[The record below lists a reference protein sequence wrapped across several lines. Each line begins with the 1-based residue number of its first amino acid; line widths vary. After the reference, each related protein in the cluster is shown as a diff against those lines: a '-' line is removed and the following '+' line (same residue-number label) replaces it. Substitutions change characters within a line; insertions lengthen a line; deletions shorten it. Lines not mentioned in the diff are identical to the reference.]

1 MAFEIDRNLFKWV
14 IIAIIIMCLVSGA
27 GILYKFTGG
36 FAFLNSG
43 DNGEHEYYT
52 SSGDIEN
59 SDAPLGY
66 KQYTWTYDDEEMSI
80 DVNVP
85 GDVYQDYV
93 YGIYGTIYPDNIT
106 EYIISSGDDGVVSDV
121 AGQLSAIIRSKGYSD
136 EEDITGLVFSF
147 VGSIPY
153 ETDYESGHDPEYP
166 RAPAVT
172 LGDGTGDSGDH
183 SILAAALLRE
193 LGYGVALVY
202 YPPESFDEQTVI
214 PEAVALGLISND
226 SRQRPVYQVA
236 NENVTEI
243 ITVSPFWTV
252 DTMEK
257 GYPSSAFYS
266 ISPEIYP
273 DESLWVGMPYNPGVK
288 PSADFGKDLG
298 YQSEPLYSDIIRS
311 RPITYPDWLEQTS
324 NYYQTVWYP
333 SGVSWELEDKWRLY
347 DKLLDITGQ
356 PRVLYTPWGFAEA
369 NTSTPWRIT
378 FRITEMDPLR
388 SDKEMTPYSDVLLV
402 LYKTDQDTGKLN
414 LVDKT
419 GWQTL
424 YNSDLYK
431 IAGPYPPGKYVMGI
445 FVKNA
450 GVDISLE
457 YSGKMTTTNY
467 QGPI

>member
-1 MAFEIDRNLFKWV
+1 MALEIDQNLFKWV
-14 IIAIIIMCLVSGA
+14 VIAIILMCLVSGA
-27 GILYKFTGG
+27 GIMYKFTGG

-43 DNGEHEYYT
+43 DNGEKEYYA
-52 SSGDIEN
+52 SSGYIEN
-59 SDAPLGY
+59 NDAPLGY
-66 KQYTWTYDDEEMSI
+66 KQYTWTYGDEEMSI

-85 GDVYQDYV
+85 GDVYQDYA
-93 YGIYGTIYPDNIT
+93 YGIDGTIYPDNIT
-106 EYIISSGDDGVVSDV
+106 EYIISSGDDGVVSDT
-121 AGQLSAIIRSKGYSD
+121 AGQLSAIIKSKDYSD
-136 EEDITGLVFSF
+136 EEDVTGLVFSF

-153 ETDYESGHDPEYP
+153 ETDYESGHSSEYP
-166 RAPAVT
+166 RTPAVI
-172 LGDGTGDSGDH
+172 LSDGAGDSGDH

-193 LGYGVALVY
+193 LGYGVAIVY

-226 SRQRPVYQVA
+226 SRQRPVYPVS
-236 NENVTEI
+236 NEDGTEI

-252 DTMEK
+252 DTTEK

-273 DESLWVGMPYNPGVK
+273 DDSLWCGIPYNPGGK
-288 PSADFGKDLG
+288 FRADFGKDLD
-298 YQSEPLYSDIIRS
+298 YQSELLSSDIIRS
-311 RPITYPDWLEQTS
+311 HPLTYPDWLEQTYD
-324 NYYQTVWYP
+324 YYQTVWYP
-333 SGVSWELEDKWRLY
+333 SGVSWELDDKWRLY

-356 PRVLYTPWGFAEA
+356 PRLLYTPWGFAEA

-378 FRITEMDPLR
+378 FRITDMDPLR

-402 LYKTDQDTGKLN
+402 LYEKDQDTGKLT
-414 LVDKT
+414 LADKT

-424 YNSDLYK
+424 YDSDFYR
-431 IAGPYPPGKYVMGI
+431 IAGPYPPGKYVLGI

-450 GVDISLE
+450 GVDVSLE
-457 YSGKMTTTNY
+457 YSGKVTTTNY